1 MKIDR
6 ILRHWRDELTEIA
19 LATIYPIECRVCGR
33 MVEARADGIA
43 CAECWRATDGERDRA
58 TPCPKCGLGLISAR
72 RAVAVDRQCGEC
84 EQFLFSQARS
94 IGPHTGALRQ
104 SVVWLKRY
112 PQLAPRLQRMLES
125 TWATLPEP
133 ERFDLVLPIPL
144 HARRLAAR
152 KFNQAELIGRIIAGF
167 SGCPLETI
175 GLTRI
180 RETERHRHG
189 QGLTERARSLRQA
202 FAVSA
207 PRLIAGRRIL
217 LVDDVL
223 TTGSTANEATRS
235 LLDHGARE
243 VCLLTLSRTTRR
255 APAAGSIAR

>member
-6 ILRHWRDELTEIA
+6 MFRQWRDELTEVA
-19 LATIYPIECRVCGR
+19 FATIYPIECQVCGR
-33 MVEARADGIA
+33 LVEARADGIA
-43 CAECWRATDGERDRA
+43 CAACWTAIDRERNRL
-58 TPCPKCGLGLISAR
+58 TPCRKCGFWLIDEGTP
-72 RAVAVDRQCGEC
+72 VVGDRQCGEC
-84 EQFLFSQARS
+84 AQFLFSEGRAS
-94 IGPHTGALRQ
+94 GPHTGALRQ
-104 SVVWLKRY
+104 SVVWLKRH

-133 ERFDLVLPIPL
+133 GRFDMILPIPL
-144 HARRLAAR
+144 HARRLAER
-152 KFNQAELIGRIIAGF
+152 KFNQAELIGRIVAGF

-175 GLTRI
+175 ALIRT
-180 RETERHRHG
+180 RETERHRRG

-202 FAVSA
+202 FTVTA
-207 PRLIAGRRIL
+207 PRLITGRRIL

-243 VCLLTLSRTTRR
+243 VCLLTLSRTTRW
-255 APAAGSIAR
+255 PTPQG

>member
-6 ILRHWRDELTEIA
+6 ILRRWRDELTEIA

-43 CAECWRATDGERDRA
+43 CAECWLAIDGARDRA
-58 TPCPKCGLGLISAR
+58 TPCPKCGWGLIPAR
-72 RAVAVDRQCGEC
+72 RAIAVDRQCGEC
-84 EQFLFSQARS
+84 PQFLFSQARS

-112 PQLAPRLQRMLES
+112 PQLAPRLQRMLAS

-133 ERFDLVLPIPL
+133 GRFDLVLPIPL

-175 GLTRI
+175 GLIRI

-189 QGLTERARSLRQA
+189 QGLSERARSLRQA

-223 TTGSTANEATRS
+223 TTGATASECARI
-235 LLDHGARE
+235 LHLHGAST
-243 VCLLTLSRTTRR
+243 VTVAVLAR
-255 APAAGSIAR
+255 AVRH